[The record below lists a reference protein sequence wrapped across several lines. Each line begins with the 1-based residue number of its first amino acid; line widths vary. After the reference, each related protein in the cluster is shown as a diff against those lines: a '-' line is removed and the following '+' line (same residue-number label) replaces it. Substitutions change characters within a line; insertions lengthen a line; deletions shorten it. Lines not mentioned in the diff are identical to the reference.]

1 MAHRGNEARK
11 GWEGTVP
18 GLLCYLPRGSP
29 LKSPWSLLWRRRW
42 EPGGGTQ
49 AEKPL
54 SLAQSSCEQQG
65 DPPYPPGDLPWGC
78 LAHSAVA
85 ASLLQT
91 LACPPALA
99 TLGLESSRLTLPPQ
113 SPPHLTDKFMI
124 TSEFIPAHPS
134 VPIPTAP
141 ASAQGLILKYGAP
154 LCGSSDLNSIPPPN
168 SSSSRTSEQDLI

>member
-1 MAHRGNEARK
+1 MSSRETLHTHQ
-11 GWEGTVP
+11 GTCP
-18 GLLCYLPRGSP
+18 GAVLLIQL
-29 LKSPWSLLWRRRW
+29 
-42 EPGGGTQ
+42 
-49 AEKPL
+49 
-54 SLAQSSCEQQG
+54 
-65 DPPYPPGDLPWGC
+65 
-78 LAHSAVA
+78 VA

-91 LACPPALA
+91 LACPLALA
-99 TLGLESSRLTLPPQ
+99 TLGLEGSRLTLPPQ